1 MSLARRAL
9 TYLLFPVVFF
19 GALCLGGWALTSG
32 ADRTLVLVG
41 IAVCTAALLAAVE
54 RVHPAYDSWKRSHGD
69 LVTDAIHVGVSNAL
83 VPKGLELAI
92 LASLATLAADQAEVL
107 GLGVWPRHWPMA
119 LQLVLAMVVGQLPEY
134 WWHRLAHTV
143 PLLWRFHAVHHSSQ
157 RLYWLNAA
165 RFHPIDTAV
174 SYVLS
179 FGTLTVLGA
188 SPEAMMLMAIW
199 VAVHGLFQHCNVHLR
214 LGPLNWIFS
223 MAELHRWHHSLSV
236 EEANNNYGNNIL
248 FWDIVF
254 GTVYWPRDRDAAEA
268 IGLADLPA
276 FPQHYWGQLAAPF
289 RWAQLV
295 SESVEEP
302 RPASSPE

>member
-1 MSLARRAL
+1 MSFSRRL
-9 TYLLFPVVFF
+9 VSYGLFPAVFF
-19 GALCLGGWALTSG
+19 GALLVGGLALTSG
-32 ADRTLVLVG
+32 TDRTLVLVS
-41 IAVCTAALLAAVE
+41 ITVCTAALLLLVE
-54 RVHPAYDSWKRSHGD
+54 RIHPAHESWKQSHGD

-83 VPKGLELAI
+83 VPKVLELAI
-92 LASLATLAADQAEVL
+92 LASLATLAADQSEAV

-119 LQLVLAMVVGQLPEY
+119 LQLVLAMVVGQFPEY
-134 WWHRLAHTV
+134 WWHRMAHTV

-188 SPEAMMLMAIW
+188 SPEAMMLMAVW

-223 MAELHRWHHSLSV
+223 MAELHRWHHSLNV

-254 GTVYWPRDRDAAEA
+254 GTVYWPRDRDAKEV
-268 IGLADLPA
+268 IGLADLPT
-276 FPQHYWGQLAAPF
+276 FPQDYLGQLAAPF
-289 RWAQLV
+289 RWTQVVA
-295 SESVEEP
+295 EGSVDATD
-302 RPASSPE
+302 ASGVE